1 MTGLDLYYIIKKRT
15 DEGKQYR
22 DNWNC
27 YTVSWSGGYRRA
39 MREIDEIL
47 DFYISAYVNTTDN
60 LNSCGIDFDN
70 IK

>member
-1 MTGLDLYYIIKKRT
+1 MTGLELYYIIKRKT
-15 DEGKQYR
+15 DEGKHYR

-39 MREIDEIL
+39 MKEIDEIL

-60 LNSCGIDFDN
+60 LHSYSKDFDN